1 MFGADAKALFAAYF
15 QIDKSQ
21 FFQCIVQLIYTTCHK
36 LFVLV
41 FVTNYPISCQLLTD
55 ITFGYPL
62 IGQFDTIWQD
72 LFPNICLVFY
82 FYTIT
87 FTGGNSRMPGNSH
100 KSLRKVECFTVILI
114 LSFNKNIR
122 TLT

>member
-55 ITFGYPL
+55 IIFGYPL
-62 IGQFDTIWQD
+62 IGQFDTI
-72 LFPNICLVFY
+72 
-82 FYTIT
+82 
-87 FTGGNSRMPGNSH
+87 
-100 KSLRKVECFTVILI
+100 
-114 LSFNKNIR
+114 
-122 TLT
+122 